1 MGMSTLSKQKATTL
15 TRAAQAVLVVLVVGG
30 GTAIA
35 VSSRL
40 ANDPEYA
47 GPLVLPTVELSG
59 SKNTGVAVNNAIDF
73 GSVADRLAAVSN
85 HPKPVVVAPPTTD
98 PGKTSAPV
106 ASNELKYLGAV
117 GIGSNKVALIAEGG
131 KQRFVNVN
139 DDLAGGKVESISDTE
154 VRIGGNAP
162 KTITL
167 AGRGNEVLTRAGRA
181 GPGAVMPN
189 RPNGVNPT
197 TLQPY
202 QPQAMNAGQPFEEV
216 RQKNNIPD
224 YVPRGDEQAFLSV
237 RESLRTTEK
246 FESEDQL
253 NELASK
259 MWEEKRGSSPE
270 MEKLRQEQS
279 AKERGEK

>member
-1 MGMSTLSKQKATTL
+1 MGMSALSKQKATTL
-15 TRAAQAVLVVLVVGG
+15 TRAAQAALVVLVVGG
-30 GTAIA
+30 GAAIA

-40 ANDPEYA
+40 ANEPEYA
-47 GPLVLPTVELSG
+47 GPLVLPTVELAG
-59 SKNTGVAVNNAIDF
+59 AKTTGVAVNNEIDF

-85 HPKPVVVAPPTTD
+85 HPKPVVVPPTTEI
-98 PGKTSAPV
+98 GKTPAPV
-106 ASNELKYLGAV
+106 VSNELKYLGAV
-117 GIGSNKVALIAEGG
+117 GVGSSKVALIAEGG

-154 VRIGGNAP
+154 VRIGGGAP

-181 GPGAVMPN
+181 GPGVVMPN

-202 QPQAMNAGQPFEEV
+202 QPQAMTSGPIDDV
-216 RQKNNIPD
+216 RQKNSIPD
-224 YVPRGDEQAFLSV
+224 YVARGEEQAFLSI

-246 FESEDQL
+246 YENEDQL

-270 MEKLRQEQS
+270 MEKLRKEQA
-279 AKERGEK
+279 AKESGEK